1 MSRILLCYDCHVVH
15 FPIQWHSDFRLSSMR
30 RHRNCYYLSL
40 LFHSFRLCQYLK
52 RKHFQQL
59 LYSYIEEIPKLQS
72 HHHAMHISY
81 RLDQSNIC
89 NSVTVYVSQN
99 RNIYICYICV
109 IRKKIFYIFRKDCL
123 SIITP
128 CFNISVPNATISS
141 FPSPFISPTDTI

>member
-81 RLDQSNIC
+81 RLDQSQCRVRKGNF
-89 NSVTVYVSQN
+89 SGQVEKDFFGRSQAPFDLVTRKAVTPSAEELD
-99 RNIYICYICV
+99 RNPRSRSAKLRAAV
-109 IRKKIFYIFRKDCL
+109 KR
-123 SIITP
+123 
-128 CFNISVPNATISS
+128 
-141 FPSPFISPTDTI
+141 